1 MQVIGE
7 LINGMYKNVRDA
19 IQKSDEETI
28 KNLALAQVKAGAGL
42 LDVNCGPAA
51 KDAVKTIIWLIDAI
65 RKVTPA
71 KLVIDTTN
79 LDAMEAALKKEP
91 NSIINSSTADADK
104 MEKIFGLALKYNAE
118 VIALTMDKKGI
129 PRNKDER
136 LELAL
141 KIITYCS
148 EINFDLT
155 KLYLDPVILPVNVAQ
170 AQAKEVVEA
179 VRDFKI
185 LSSPPSKAIVGLSN
199 ISQRTEKR
207 SLINRIYLVMLLEA
221 GLDAAILDPFDKD
234 LMEAAVTTE
243 LLLNK
248 HIYCDSFLEAYKG
261 K

>member
-1 MQVIGE
+1 MQIIGE
-7 LINGMYKNVRDA
+7 LLNGMYKNVGDA
-19 IQKSDEETI
+19 IQKSNEETI
-28 KNLALAQVKAGAGL
+28 KNLALSQVKAGAGL

-51 KDAVKTIIWLIDAI
+51 KNAVKTIIWLIDAI
-65 RKVTPA
+65 RKGTSV

-79 LDAMEAALKKEP
+79 LEAMEAALKKEP
-91 NSIINSSTADADK
+91 NSIINSTTADTEK

-185 LSSPPSKAIVGLSN
+185 LSSPPPKAIVGLSN
-199 ISQRTEKR
+199 ISQRTQKR

-234 LMEAAVTTE
+234 LMEAAITTE

-248 HIYCDSFLEAYKG
+248 HIYCNSFLEAYKG

>member
-1 MQVIGE
+1 MQIIGE

-91 NSIINSSTADADK
+91 NSIINSTTADADK
-104 MEKIFGLALKYNAE
+104 MEKIFGLALKYNSE

-129 PRNKDER
+129 PHNKDER
-136 LELAL
+136 LEMAL

-155 KLYLDPVILPVNVAQ
+155 KVYLDPVILPVNVAQ

-185 LSSPPSKAIVGLSN
+185 LSSPPPKAIVGLSN
-199 ISQRTEKR
+199 ISQRAEKR
-207 SLINRIYLVMLLEA
+207 PLLNRIYLVMLLEA

-248 HIYCDSFLEAYKG
+248 HIYCDSFLEAYK
-261 K
+261 

>member
-7 LINGMYKNVRDA
+7 LINGMYKNVMDA

-28 KNLALAQVKAGAGL
+28 KNLAVAQVKAGAGL

-51 KDAVKTIIWLIDAI
+51 KNAVKTIIWLIDAI
-65 RKVTPA
+65 RKGTSV

-79 LDAMEAALKKEP
+79 LEAMEAALKKEP
-91 NSIINSSTADADK
+91 NSIINSTTADTEK

-155 KLYLDPVILPVNVAQ
+155 KVYLDPVILPVNVAQ

-185 LSSPPSKAIVGLSN
+185 LSSPPPKAIVGLSN
-199 ISQRTEKR
+199 ISQRTQKR
-207 SLINRIYLVMLLEA
+207 PLINRIYLVMLLEA